1 MDYFDRTYFDPDYF
15 DTDAA
20 AAAGGEGRSGKR
32 GKRRPNVM
40 TLEPPAIVDAE
51 DWITLI

>member
-15 DTDAA
+15 DTDEAVA
-20 AAAGGEGRSGKR
+20 TGGEGRSGKR

-40 TLEPPAIVDAE
+40 TIDRPAIDDE
-51 DWITLI
+51 DWITVIL